1 MEPTG
6 KPFQMKVQDVQVGE
20 PAQEGYLPV
29 TLVTSRGTI
38 SYRYYEAPGARCGAI
53 WVGGVGGGW
62 DTPSRSLYFRLCHE
76 LLDASIA
83 SLRVR
88 LRHPTILGEAIL
100 DVLAGINFLRSR
112 GLDTIALTGWSFG
125 GAVALQAAAISQ
137 FVRTVVTLST
147 QGYGVD
153 PIARL
158 GPRCS
163 VLLIHGTGD
172 QVLPQVCSEH
182 AYQLAQEPKRLLLY
196 EGANHALDE
205 VSEEVHLVVHD
216 WIVEQL
222 HAATA

>member
-1 MEPTG
+1 GERPAHRGTVVYNGRPEGLAKKNIPNHIAYWPYAIRNTQYRTVYFSCVSERWRHAMEPTG
-6 KPFQMKVQDVQVGE
+6 KPFQMKMQDVQVGE

-112 GLDTIALTGWSFG
+112 GL
-125 GAVALQAAAISQ
+125 
-137 FVRTVVTLST
+137 
-147 QGYGVD
+147 
-153 PIARL
+153 
-158 GPRCS
+158 
-163 VLLIHGTGD
+163 
-172 QVLPQVCSEH
+172 
-182 AYQLAQEPKRLLLY
+182 
-196 EGANHALDE
+196 
-205 VSEEVHLVVHD
+205 
-216 WIVEQL
+216 
-222 HAATA
+222 